1 MQYISHVKWSRCEWH
16 ISSRWGLY
24 LGPKPNNMLPSTGQT
39 SIVQARLLIPQSW
52 WMPMP
57 ATKLRFF
64 INVCAVCT
72 KYSKGLHNAHMTI
85 VTRLK
90 TETRM
95 NQYFHQPQ
103 TSTIKLVNVVF
114 RWLNMAQYKYYLFA
128 SLLDDWVPAAR
139 ETELV
144 ECIGRALHKVGV
156 LKFAPAVCALQ
167 QWCPISLSKNSGA
180 RKRPE
185 YNHLLSTQHHPW
197 PHCLSLTPG
206 RVGYPA
212 DIDTP

>member
-1 MQYISHVKWSRCEWH
+1 MRFVPWAQTRQYVTKHWSNQYCTGKVVDPAELMNANASH
-16 ISSRWGLY
+16 
-24 LGPKPNNMLPSTGQT
+24 QT
-39 SIVQARLLIPQSW
+39 QIFLSKFVHVR
-52 WMPMP
+52 
-57 ATKLRFF
+57 
-64 INVCAVCT
+64 

-114 RWLNMAQYKYYLFA
+114 WWLNMAQYKYYLFA